1 MKTENYARLT
11 LTHDAQQVLERSAT
25 PRKRGELV
33 SKLLIAYGAGDS
45 GLEQIDVEGL
55 KLQMMGLASANKSLE
70 GRVLRMERQLA
81 AMIAGR

>member
-11 LTHDAQQVLERSAT
+11 LTNEAQQVLERSAT